1 MLGIVIRQDSQK
13 MDREDLT
20 NRKEIV
26 VQSKLT
32 KSIELVDHLVLW
44 MAMICMICTSIN
56 TNINIKGFSL
66 KRGYEAERHGLA
78 PPSKID
84 QNIELIN

>member
-1 MLGIVIRQDSQK
+1 MIRQDSQK

-20 NRKEIV
+20 NRKEII

-44 MAMICMICTSIN
+44 MAMICTSIN
-56 TNINIKGFSL
+56 DMYIYQYQYKYQRFFFE
-66 KRGYEAERHGLA
+66 KR
-78 PPSKID
+78 I
-84 QNIELIN
+84 